1 MATEVPMAQQPK
13 MPFPGESPTISLA
26 MAAGEQFGF
35 HEEEAKPK
43 TSAAKKSKPG
53 APKSRPRPPK
63 LPQHKRPSRRRA

>member
-1 MATEVPMAQQPK
+1 MAQQPN

-43 TSAAKKSKPG
+43 KSAAKKSKPG
-53 APKSRPRPPK
+53 KSARK
-63 LPQHKRPSRRRA
+63 SAGPSRGAAKPKAKARKR